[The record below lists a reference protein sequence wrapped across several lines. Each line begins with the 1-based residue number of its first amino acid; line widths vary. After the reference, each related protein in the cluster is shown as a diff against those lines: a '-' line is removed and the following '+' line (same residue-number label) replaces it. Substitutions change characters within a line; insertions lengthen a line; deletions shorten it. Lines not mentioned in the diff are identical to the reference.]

1 MRNDTATALLREQ
14 HRLILKVVA
23 AFERAMRNDDVL
35 PPARD
40 VEAFITFFRL
50 FTDACHHGKEEDLLF
65 AAMED
70 HGMGGEGGPIDTMRE
85 EHRTGRALVR
95 AMNES
100 APELSTAEAR
110 AAFRLNAAA
119 YVDFIRGHIAREDDG
134 LFEVADTR
142 IHGPACVAL
151 CDAYETVCSRRFE
164 GLTMAHLERMADELI
179 ESYPAGNLRVTP
191 RPHSGDGGLQP

>member
-1 MRNDTATALLREQ
+1 MRNDTATALLRDQ

-23 AFERAMRNDDVL
+23 AFECAMRPDDAL
-35 PPARD
+35 PPAHD

-65 AAMED
+65 AAMEE
-70 HGMGGEGGPIDTMRE
+70 HGMGGEGGPIDALRD

-95 AMNES
+95 AMNEA
-100 APELSTAEAR
+100 APKLSTAEAG
-110 AAFRLNAAA
+110 AAFRRNAAA

-142 IHGPACVAL
+142 IDGPACAAL
-151 CDAYETVCSRRFE
+151 CDAYETVCRRRFE
-164 GLTMAHLERMADELI
+164 GVTMAHLERMAEELI
-179 ESYPAGNLRVTP
+179 ESYPAG
-191 RPHSGDGGLQP
+191 

>member
-1 MRNDTATALLREQ
+1 MNNDTATALLREQ

-23 AFERAMRNDDVL
+23 AFERAMRNDVL

-40 VEAFITFFRL
+40 IEAFITFFRL

-70 HGMGGEGGPIDTMRE
+70 HGLGGEGGPIDALRE

-95 AMNES
+95 AMNDA
-100 APELSTAEAR
+100 APKLSRAEAR
-110 AAFRLNAAA
+110 DAFRLNAAA
-119 YVDFIRGHIAREDDG
+119 YLDFIRGHIAREDDG
-134 LFEVADTR
+134 LFEVADTH
-142 IHGPACVAL
+142 IAGPACAAL

-164 GLTMAHLERMADELI
+164 GLTMAQLERMAEELI
-179 ESYPAGNLRVTP
+179 DSYPAARGVAP
-191 RPHSGDGGLQP
+191 A

>member
-14 HRLILKVVA
+14 HRLILKTVA
-23 AFERAMRNDDVL
+23 AFERAMGDDDVL

-70 HGMGGEGGPIDTMRE
+70 HGMGGEGGPIEAMRE

-95 AMNES
+95 AMS
-100 APELSTAEAR
+100 AAAPGLSTAGTAAR
-110 AAFRLNAAA
+110 VAFRLSAAA
-119 YVDFIRGHIAREDDG
+119 YIDFIRGHIAREDDG
-134 LFEVADTR
+134 LFEVADNR
-142 IHGPACVAL
+142 IDGPACAAL

-164 GLTMAHLERMADELI
+164 GLSMAQLERLAEELL
-179 ESYPAGNLRVTP
+179 ESYP
-191 RPHSGDGGLQP
+191 GG

>member
-23 AFERAMRNDDVL
+23 AFERAMRNDEVL
-35 PPARD
+35 PPTRD

-50 FTDACHHGKEEDLLF
+50 FTDACHHGNEEDLLF
-65 AAMED
+65 TAMED
-70 HGMGGEGGPIDTMRE
+70 HGIGGEGGPIDAMRE
-85 EHRTGRALVR
+85 EHRIGRALVR

-100 APELSTAEAR
+100 ASELSTAEAR
-110 AAFRLNAAA
+110 AALQLNAAA

-142 IHGPACVAL
+142 IEGPACAAL
-151 CDAYETVCSRRFE
+151 CDAYETTCSGRFE
-164 GLTMAHLERMADELI
+164 GLTMAQLERKAEELI
-179 ESYPAGNLRVTP
+179 ESYPAG
-191 RPHSGDGGLQP
+191 

>member
-14 HRLILKVVA
+14 HRLILKVVD
-23 AFERAMRNDDVL
+23 AFERAMRHDDVL

-70 HGMGGEGGPIDTMRE
+70 HGLGGAGGPIDAMRE
-85 EHRTGRALVR
+85 EHRIGRGLVR
-95 AMNES
+95 AMNEA
-100 APELSTAEAR
+100 APKLNTADAR
-110 AAFRLNAAA
+110 AAFRLNAGA

-134 LFEVADTR
+134 LFEFADTT
-142 IHGPACVAL
+142 IEGPACAAL
-151 CDAYETVCSRRFE
+151 CDAYETVCARRFE
-164 GLTMAHLERMADELI
+164 GLTMAQLERMAEELI
-179 ESYPAGNLRVTP
+179 ESYPAG
-191 RPHSGDGGLQP
+191 GLPVAPA

>member
-23 AFERAMRNDDVL
+23 AFERAMCNDDVL

-50 FTDACHHGKEEDLLF
+50 FTDACHHGNEEDLLF
-65 AAMED
+65 AALED
-70 HGMGGEGGPIDTMRE
+70 HGMSGEGGPIDGLRE
-85 EHRTGRALVR
+85 EHRIGRALVR
-95 AMNES
+95 GMNDS
-100 APELSTAEAR
+100 APKLNTAEAR
-110 AAFRLNAAA
+110 AAFRLNAGA

-142 IHGPACVAL
+142 IDGPACVAL

-164 GLTMAHLERMADELI
+164 GLTMAHLEWMAEELI
-179 ESYPAGNLRVTP
+179 ESYPAG
-191 RPHSGDGGLQP
+191 